1 MFNFKGLILAILSTI
16 VLIPTRAA
24 YPIPQVTH
32 LEQKIVT
39 PLNPIIIE
47 SKQNIKSVELKD
59 LNQRSPIRRYGN
71 PHSED
76 KGVFGILSFIF
87 AMSLMFFLAIP
98 LGIIGMQ
105 NGRILKGLAQAGFI
119 LGILE
124 ALVFIGLLALLIL
137 LL

>member
-1 MFNFKGLILAILSTI
+1 MFNFKGIILAILSTI

-32 LEQKIVT
+32 LEQKTVT
-39 PLNPIIIE
+39 PLNPIIE
-47 SKQNIKSVELKD
+47 SKQNIKSEELKD

-124 ALVFIGLLALLIL
+124 ALVFIGLLALFIL